1 MGKRVIRFKPNMRS
15 LMIALVLMLI
25 IHIIMGVMLITMSK
39 NAIREQIDARMLD
52 AVNTA
57 AFQLSG
63 DELKRITGD
72 DKESE
77 EYVNALSLLRSFQQN
92 IKLDYIYAVKINDDG
107 TFAFL
112 IDPDIEDPAD
122 YGEKIETTDALIKAS
137 KGTPAVDKVAVTDEW
152 GRFYSAYAPVW
163 DSDGNVAALVGVDF
177 DADWYD
183 GELNS
188 HKAVVVILSMIALT
202 IIIGI
207 TFISHTS
214 VLEGEKNEYRKKL
227 EETLLREL
235 EQKQELGSARRLA
248 YTDPLTGVKS
258 KRAYLEAIERIDKGV
273 SDGSIDEFG
282 VIVFDLNGLKTV
294 NDTLG
299 HEEGDRYIKEGS
311 AIICGTFCHSPVFRI
326 GGDEFVVILEGTD
339 YLKRDIL
346 IAEFEEL
353 IEENQRSG
361 KVVVSSGMDEFD
373 LSCDTS
379 FSSVFERADKKMY
392 ERKCY
397 LKTLKKNRTS

>member
-122 YGEKIETTDALIKAS
+122 YGEKIETTEALIKAS

-339 YLKRDIL
+339 YLKRAIL

-397 LKTLKKNRTS
+397 LKTL

>member
-112 IDPDIEDPAD
+112 IDPDIDDPAD
-122 YGEKIETTDALIKAS
+122 YGEKIETTEALIKAS

-361 KVVVSSGMDEFD
+361 KVVVSSGIDEFD

-397 LKTLKKNRTS
+397 LKTL

>member
-112 IDPDIEDPAD
+112 IDPDIDDPAD

-353 IEENQRSG
+353 IEENRRSG

-397 LKTLKKNRTS
+397 LKTL

>member
-72 DKESE
+72 DTESE

-361 KVVVSSGMDEFD
+361 KVVISSGMDEFD

-397 LKTLKKNRTS
+397 LKTL

>member
-152 GRFYSAYAPVW
+152 GRFYSAYAPVL

-339 YLKRDIL
+339 YLKRAIL

-397 LKTLKKNRTS
+397 LKTL

>member
-122 YGEKIETTDALIKAS
+122 YGEKIETTEALIKAS

-397 LKTLKKNRTS
+397 LKTL

>member
-248 YTDPLTGVKS
+248 
-258 KRAYLEAIERIDKGV
+258 
-273 SDGSIDEFG
+273 
-282 VIVFDLNGLKTV
+282 
-294 NDTLG
+294 
-299 HEEGDRYIKEGS
+299 
-311 AIICGTFCHSPVFRI
+311 
-326 GGDEFVVILEGTD
+326 
-339 YLKRDIL
+339 
-346 IAEFEEL
+346 
-353 IEENQRSG
+353 
-361 KVVVSSGMDEFD
+361 
-373 LSCDTS
+373 
-379 FSSVFERADKKMY
+379 
-392 ERKCY
+392 
-397 LKTLKKNRTS
+397 

>member
-63 DELKRITGD
+63 DELKQITGD

-122 YGEKIETTDALIKAS
+122 YGEKIETTEALIKAS

-235 EQKQELGSARRLA
+235 EQKQELGSARQLA

-397 LKTLKKNRTS
+397 LKTL

>member
-152 GRFYSAYAPVW
+152 GRFYSAYAPVL

-397 LKTLKKNRTS
+397 LKTL

>member
-122 YGEKIETTDALIKAS
+122 YGEKIETTEALIKAS

-282 VIVFDLNGLKTV
+282 VIVFDLKGLKTV

-397 LKTLKKNRTS
+397 LKTL

>member
-15 LMIALVLMLI
+15 LMIDLVLMLI

-273 SDGSIDEFG
+273 SDGSIDEFE

-397 LKTLKKNRTS
+397 LKTL

>member
-72 DKESE
+72 DTESE

-122 YGEKIETTDALIKAS
+122 YGEKIETTEALIKAS

-152 GRFYSAYAPVW
+152 GRFYSAYAPVL
-163 DSDGNVAALVGVDF
+163 DSGGNVAALVGVDF

-397 LKTLKKNRTS
+397 LKTL

>member
-112 IDPDIEDPAD
+112 IDPDIDDPAD
-122 YGEKIETTDALIKAS
+122 YGEKIETTDAPIKAS

-361 KVVVSSGMDEFD
+361 KVVVSSGIDEFD

-397 LKTLKKNRTS
+397 LKTL

>member
-122 YGEKIETTDALIKAS
+122 YGEKIETTEALIKAS

-152 GRFYSAYAPVW
+152 GRFYSAYAPVL

-397 LKTLKKNRTS
+397 LKTL

>member
-122 YGEKIETTDALIKAS
+122 YGEKIETTEALIKAS

-361 KVVVSSGMDEFD
+361 KVVVSSGIDEFD

-397 LKTLKKNRTS
+397 LKTL

>member
-112 IDPDIEDPAD
+112 IDPDIDDPAD

-397 LKTLKKNRTS
+397 LKTL

>member
-397 LKTLKKNRTS
+397 LKTL

>member
-235 EQKQELGSARRLA
+235 EQKQELGSARQLA

-397 LKTLKKNRTS
+397 LKTL

>member
-15 LMIALVLMLI
+15 LMIDLVLMLI

-235 EQKQELGSARRLA
+235 EQKQELGSARQLA

-397 LKTLKKNRTS
+397 LKTL

>member
-15 LMIALVLMLI
+15 LMIDLVLMLI

-235 EQKQELGSARRLA
+235 EQKQELGSARQLA

-311 AIICGTFCHSPVFRI
+311 AIICGTFCHSPVFRV

-397 LKTLKKNRTS
+397 LKTL

>member
-273 SDGSIDEFG
+273 SDGSIDEFE

-397 LKTLKKNRTS
+397 LKTL

>member
-311 AIICGTFCHSPVFRI
+311 AIICGTFCHSPVFRV

-397 LKTLKKNRTS
+397 LKTL

>member
-72 DKESE
+72 DTESE

-122 YGEKIETTDALIKAS
+122 YGEKIETTEALIKAS

-235 EQKQELGSARRLA
+235 EQKQELGSARQLA

-339 YLKRDIL
+339 YLKRAIL

-397 LKTLKKNRTS
+397 LKTL

>member
-15 LMIALVLMLI
+15 LMIDLVLMLI

-152 GRFYSAYAPVW
+152 GRFYSAYEPVW

-273 SDGSIDEFG
+273 SDGSIDEFE

-397 LKTLKKNRTS
+397 LKTL

>member
-122 YGEKIETTDALIKAS
+122 YGEKIETTEALIKAS

-235 EQKQELGSARRLA
+235 EQKQELGSARQLA

-311 AIICGTFCHSPVFRI
+311 AIICGTFCHSPVFRV

-397 LKTLKKNRTS
+397 LKTL

>member
-112 IDPDIEDPAD
+112 IDPDIDDPAD
-122 YGEKIETTDALIKAS
+122 YGEKIETTEALIKAS

-152 GRFYSAYAPVW
+152 GRFYSAYAPVL

-397 LKTLKKNRTS
+397 LKTL

>member
-112 IDPDIEDPAD
+112 IDPDIDDPAD

-152 GRFYSAYAPVW
+152 GRFYSAYAPVL

-273 SDGSIDEFG
+273 SDSSIDEFG

-397 LKTLKKNRTS
+397 LKTL